1 MRSKKGETG
10 KCTCKIFLSR
20 LFLCPQFSRTIV
32 LSVRPQFSRTI
43 VLSVRPQFSRTIV
56 LSVRPQFSR
65 AIRKTALRVYVA
77 STVQLAPFAKP
88 HFVLTAAGAASL
100 LINGRSAHLIASS
113 QILMRA

>member
-20 LFLCPQFSRTIV
+20 LFLC
-32 LSVRPQFSRTI
+32 
-43 VLSVRPQFSRTIV
+43 PQFSRTIV